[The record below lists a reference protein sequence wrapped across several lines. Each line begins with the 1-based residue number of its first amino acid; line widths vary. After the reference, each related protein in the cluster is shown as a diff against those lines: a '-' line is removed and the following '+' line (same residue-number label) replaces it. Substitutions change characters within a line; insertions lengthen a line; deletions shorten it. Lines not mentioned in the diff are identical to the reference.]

1 MQEPEVEAQLP
12 QELIVVVALVDQLV
26 RPMVEMAAQ
35 VIFGISL
42 DNIMVVV
49 VEVEPMELQAA
60 PAEVVAEVVVETTI
74 KALLLQPQPL
84 QAQLILEQVEVEAE
98 HHQV

>member
-49 VEVEPMELQAA
+49 EVVEPMELQAA
-60 PAEVVAEVVVETTI
+60 PAEVVAAVVVETTI

-84 QAQLILEQVEVEAE
+84 QAQLILEQAEAEAE